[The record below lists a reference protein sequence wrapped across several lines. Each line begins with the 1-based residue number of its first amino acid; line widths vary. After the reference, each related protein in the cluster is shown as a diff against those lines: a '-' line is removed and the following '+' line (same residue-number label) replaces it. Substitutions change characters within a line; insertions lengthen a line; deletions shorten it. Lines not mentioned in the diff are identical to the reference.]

1 MTWPCRERVTDG
13 VADRLAGLRRDLV
26 DVDRRLAVEHQR
38 DRIGT
43 AEHGGR
49 GRNGERKGQPHRFTL
64 AAHLDDDRRC
74 RIGRQRGLV
83 SCVSRAGMVA
93 AVRRVREAACA
104 PRSLQARPGS
114 GTTWQVSRYWRFR
127 LWPASE
133 RFGSAGF
140 CGDGCAF
147 SASATTGAGG
157 VGLAGVG
164 FPARS
169 QRHDVDDVIVV
180 LAERA
185 YVDLADEFEAQG
197 DILMPALRLD
207 ARDGRRQHGLHVG
220 KIELDRRLERERDL
234 IVAALGRN
242 VDQLRQART
251 CSA

>member
-1 MTWPCRERVTDG
+1 MSIGAWLSNTSEIVSARRNTAAG
-13 VADRLAGLRRDLV
+13 V
-26 DVDRRLAVEHQR
+26 
-38 DRIGT
+38 GT
-43 AEHGGR
+43 A
-49 GRNGERKGQPHRFTL
+49 NGKVSRTDSPWRRTSTTTG
-64 AAHLDDDRRC
+64 AA
-74 RIGRQRGLV
+74 GSAGSAGLV

-93 AVRRVREAACA
+93 GGSA
-104 PRSLQARPGS
+104 GS
-114 GTTWQVSRYWRFR
+114 GSGMRAALAAGAAGLGDDVAGFSILAFSA
-127 LWPASE
+127 LAGSE

-147 SASATTGAGG
+147 SVSATTGAGG